1 MLSLSTTVD
10 SFFYSI
16 FKNLVKRFELQCVKV
31 DKVILFCY
39 NNENC
44 VFVRRVM
51 KKRIFVSIV
60 GMSTAFALIASGC
73 SGKSIDQIDQISNDD
88 ETSDVPQTS
97 EVVEMQS
104 KTDEEAVV
112 TDYTDVT
119 EISKLTSCATHTTI
133 EANESVIDEIISE
146 MTLDEKIY
154 QMFIVTPEAL
164 TNFNGSVTQAGD
176 LTKSAIEASPVG
188 GIIYFSQN
196 IESWQQTYDM
206 IHDSQEYAQ
215 KSNNNIGMFF
225 AVDEEGG
232 IVARVGNGL
241 RMYDCYD
248 MEYYGDTLDYDTV
261 YSLGNTIGATIS
273 KLGFNLDL
281 APVADVNLS
290 PDNELGSRIFSSNPQ
305 VVADM
310 SANFVR
316 GVEGCGVSAT
326 LKHFPGLGAGTG
338 NTHNGSVVIDRTY
351 DELLYNEF
359 TAFSGGIQAGAD
371 FVMVGHQI
379 TTASGDDLP
388 GDLSPVVVNQWLKN
402 DLGFSGLVITDSQ
415 SMGAITENYT
425 PGDAAVMSIEAG
437 VDIILMPYDLNNAV
451 TSVRSAVDSGKIS
464 EARINESV
472 YKILSKKFNL
482 GLIKAETP
490 QTTTTITK

>member
-1 MLSLSTTVD
+1 
-10 SFFYSI
+10 
-16 FKNLVKRFELQCVKV
+16 
-31 DKVILFCY
+31 
-39 NNENC
+39 
-44 VFVRRVM
+44 M
-51 KKRIFVSIV
+51 KKRIFVSII
-60 GMSTAFALIASGC
+60 GMSTAFTLIASGC
-73 SGKSIDQIDQISNDD
+73 SGRSINHEEEIVDIM
-88 ETSDVPQTS
+88 QTS
-97 EVVEMQS
+97 EIIETQN
-104 KTDEEAVV
+104 KTDEESAA

-119 EISKLTSCATHTTI
+119 ELSKLTSCTTHTTM
-133 EANESVIDEIISE
+133 EANPSVVDDIISK

-176 LTKSAIEASPVG
+176 LTKSAIESTPVG

-206 IHDSQEYAQ
+206 INNSQEYAQ

-232 IVARVGNGL
+232 TVARVGNGL
-241 RMYDCYD
+241 RTYDSYD
-248 MEYYGDTLDYDTV
+248 MKYYGDNLDYDTV
-261 YSLGNTIGATIS
+261 YNLGNTIGASIS
-273 KLGFNLDL
+273 NLGFNLDL

-290 PDNELGSRIFSSNPQ
+290 DDNELGSRIFSSDPQ

-338 NTHNGSVVIDRTY
+338 NTHNGSVIIDRTY
-351 DELLYNEF
+351 DELRYNEF
-359 TAFSGGIQAGAD
+359 TAFSGGIQAGVD

-379 TTASGDDLP
+379 TKASGDDLP
-388 GDLSPVVVNQWLKN
+388 GDLSPIVVNQWLKN
-402 DLGFSGLVITDSQ
+402 DLGFDGLVITDSQ

-451 TSVRSAVDSGKIS
+451 TSVRNAIDSGRIS
-464 EARINESV
+464 ESRINDSV

-482 GLIKAETP
+482 GLIKVETS
-490 QTTTTITK
+490 QVTTTN

>member
-1 MLSLSTTVD
+1 
-10 SFFYSI
+10 
-16 FKNLVKRFELQCVKV
+16 
-31 DKVILFCY
+31 
-39 NNENC
+39 
-44 VFVRRVM
+44 M
-51 KKRIFVSIV
+51 KKRTFISIIGV
-60 GMSTAFALIASGC
+60 STAFALIASGC
-73 SGKSIDQIDQISNDD
+73 SGRSIDQTSNDD
-88 ETSDVPQTS
+88 EEEIVSVAKTS
-97 EVVEMQS
+97 EMVEIQNKS
-104 KTDEEAVV
+104 TEEAVV
-112 TDYTDVT
+112 TDHTDVT
-119 EISKLTSCATHTTI
+119 ELSKLTSCTTHTTI
-133 EANESVIDEIISE
+133 EENPSVIDDIMSK

-176 LTKSAIEASPVG
+176 LTKSAIESTPVG

-215 KSNNNIGMFF
+215 KSNNDIGMFF

-232 IVARVGNGL
+232 TVARVGNGL
-241 RMYDCYD
+241 RTYDSYD
-248 MEYYGDTLDYDTV
+248 MEYYGESLDYDTV
-261 YSLGNTIGATIS
+261 YSLGNTIGASIS
-273 KLGFNLDL
+273 NLGFNLDL

-290 PDNELGSRIFSSNPQ
+290 PENELGSRIFSSDPQ

-338 NTHNGSVVIDRTY
+338 NTHNGSVVINRTY
-351 DELLYNEF
+351 DELQYNEF
-359 TAFSGGIQAGAD
+359 AAFSGGIQAGVD

-388 GDLSPVVVNQWLKN
+388 GDLSPTVVSQWLKS
-402 DLGFSGLVITDSQ
+402 DLGFNGLVITDSQ

-437 VDIILMPYDLNNAV
+437 VDIILMPYDLDNAV
-451 TSVRSAVDSGKIS
+451 TSVKDAIGSGKIS
-464 EARINESV
+464 EERINESV
-472 YKILSKKFNL
+472 YKILSKKFSL
-482 GLIKAETP
+482 GLIKVEIP
-490 QTTTTITK
+490 KVTTTN

>member
-1 MLSLSTTVD
+1 
-10 SFFYSI
+10 
-16 FKNLVKRFELQCVKV
+16 
-31 DKVILFCY
+31 
-39 NNENC
+39 
-44 VFVRRVM
+44 M
-51 KKRIFVSIV
+51 KKRTFISII

-73 SGKSIDQIDQISNDD
+73 SGRSINQTSNDD
-88 ETSDVPQTS
+88 EEEIVDVVQTS
-97 EVVEMQS
+97 EMVEMQN
-104 KTDEEAVV
+104 KTTEETAV
-112 TDYTDVT
+112 TDHTDVT
-119 EISKLTSCATHTTI
+119 ELSKLTSCTTHTTI
-133 EANESVIDEIISE
+133 EENPSVIDDIMSK

-176 LTKSAIEASPVG
+176 LTKSAIESTPVG
-188 GIIYFSQN
+188 GIIYFSYN
-196 IESWQQTYDM
+196 M

-215 KSNNNIGMFF
+215 KSNNDIGMFF

-232 IVARVGNGL
+232 MVARVGNGL
-241 RMYDCYD
+241 RTYDSYD
-248 MEYYGDTLDYDTV
+248 MEYYGENLDYDTV
-261 YSLGNTIGATIS
+261 YSLGNTIGASIS
-273 KLGFNLDL
+273 NLGFNLDL

-290 PDNELGSRIFSSNPQ
+290 PENELGSRIFSSDPQ

-351 DELLYNEF
+351 DELQYNEF
-359 TAFSGGIQAGAD
+359 AAFSGGIQAGVD

-388 GDLSPVVVNQWLKN
+388 GDLSPTVVSQWLKN
-402 DLGFSGLVITDSQ
+402 DLGFNGLVITDSQ

-437 VDIILMPYDLNNAV
+437 VDIILMPYDLDNAI
-451 TSVRSAVDSGKIS
+451 TSVKDAISSGKIS
-464 EARINESV
+464 EERINESV
-472 YKILSKKFNL
+472 YKILSKKFSL
-482 GLIKAETP
+482 GLIKVEVP
-490 QTTTTITK
+490 KVTTTN